1 VDDRTE
7 TTTEIRHSARRTAR
21 FAAWIA
27 AALVVLELASGLYVI
42 EPSQVG
48 VVLRFGRVV
57 DQSVPP
63 GIHYALPWPI
73 DRVRRVPVRTVM
85 RLEVDDFRET
95 SELAMTFG
103 ALTGLSAY
111 LLTGDNNIVT
121 LSCVL
126 QYSVRDPAAYLF
138 SLADSRP
145 ALRSLACST
154 LLHAVAARPVD
165 EILTTAK
172 ASIQLEVKR
181 ELQARLDA
189 LSSGLDITFV
199 ELKEVRPPGRVQQNF
214 DDVINARIDRE
225 KLVHNALS
233 DQNER
238 IPRAKGEADR
248 RIRDAEAYSRR
259 IVARAEGDAGRF
271 LSRLVE
277 HRKDPALNR
286 RRLYLELMDEL
297 APAIDR
303 IVVVGRRDGRPVA
316 RIVTAPPG

>member
-214 DDVINARIDRE
+214 DDVINA
-225 KLVHNALS
+225 LS